1 MAIINYSVIVPY
13 RDKYDLFVTAVESIP
28 DREDIQIIVVDNS
41 LEPLRQEQIPSKK
54 KAEITYTTSSTVKGA
69 GCARNEGLKHV
80 KGRFILFLDADD
92 FFTALAF
99 PAFDRYLDEDYDI
112 VFFNTTSLRLSDGTE
127 STRHIFYSNCIQE
140 WISTHDDS
148 RMRYRWSVPWAKM
161 YRAEFVL
168 NGGFQF
174 EEKPVHNDAW
184 FSLMAGHSARTVFAD
199 NTVVYVVTESESGQS
214 LITMNTR
221 ENSFLRYCTRIQI
234 NQFLKSIG
242 RYDMRI
248 RLLGSLRFALT
259 HFGVLEMLRYLR
271 VARKNKIG
279 VF

>member
-1 MAIINYSVIVPY
+1 MSGLNYSVIVPY

-54 KAEITYTTSSTVKGA
+54 KAEITYTTSSTIKGA

-112 VFFNTTSLRLSDGTE
+112 VFFNMTSLRLKDGQLSYRHMDYSAIITDW
-127 STRHIFYSNCIQE
+127 TR
-140 WISTHDDS
+140 THDDS
-148 RMRYRWSVPWAKM
+148 RMRYRWPSPCSKM
-161 YRAEFVL
+161 LRAEFVL

-174 EEKPVHNDAW
+174 EEKPVNNDMW
-184 FSLMAGHSARTVFAD
+184 FSLMTGHAARKVCGDTA
-199 NTVVYVVTESESGQS
+199 VVYVITEGNQGES
-214 LITMNTR
+214 LVKTITR
-221 ENSFLRYCTRIQI
+221 ENEYIRFCSRIEA
-234 NQFLKSIG
+234 NRFLKSIG
-242 RYDMRI
+242 RYDMHI
-248 RLLGSLRFALT
+248 RLLGSLRLALKR
-259 HFGVLEMLRYLR
+259 FGLKECIRYWR
-271 VARKNKIG
+271 VARNNG
-279 VF
+279 VGIM